1 MDGDDSITEDE
12 WTSMKRRFSLEGLE
26 WETQDQ
32 NMKTLQVWRLLVDAE
47 ANLKAVR
54 HINDKLRRQHDQE
67 KEELEEYTEHLR
79 QKCEERVKELDNEV
93 KTLKEDLEALLAGT
107 QAVGTM
113 LLNEGLEDVAQSTLG
128 EQIAYLLVERAKL
141 NEELIAA
148 RTKPASDREKELTT
162 QLIKVS
168 TDYELLK
175 RTQQESEEK
184 LAEMTDRVSLLEKA
198 SRQLELNNES
208 LAYKLSEALAEI
220 EENENQLRLY
230 SKNSNFKRGESPR
243 VSLRSQED
251 YGPPSLRSLPIS
263 ENSFIRRD
271 SQRRSGRKGESPRS
285 SNRQRKHES
294 ARGERS
300 KSAGRSLSR
309 QRRVSRSGSLRLE
322 EGEAG
327 ERRLSDAVEAG
338 LLSGDRSFDINDVRR
353 SSVMSSSASSPRKL
367 HSLLDTQ
374 IQTAKSQINMLDEVK
389 QLQEANVLTC
399 HSESARGERSK
410 SAGRSLSRQ
419 RRVSR
424 SGSLRLDEGEAGERR
439 LSDAVE
445 AGLLSGDRSFDINDA
460 RRSSVMSSSASSPRK
475 LHSLLDTQI
484 QTAKSQINM
493 LDEVKQLQAELE
505 TMKKDLLG
513 AGDKYE
519 FIVRKY
525 ELYKIKSKSKVYSI
539 KSTYQTELEG
549 LQRQN
554 NSLEAQVALQRDQ
567 LRSDDA
573 LRKELESDL
582 ASVRTERQEM
592 AVRVREIER
601 ELQKR
606 DQEIGLL
613 QEKVKLLQERNQ
625 QLNEKLQEMSLAAIV
640 G

>member
-1 MDGDDSITEDE
+1 M
-12 WTSMKRRFSLEGLE
+12 
-26 WETQDQ
+26 
-32 NMKTLQVWRLLVDAE
+32 
-47 ANLKAVR
+47 
-54 HINDKLRRQHDQE
+54 
-67 KEELEEYTEHLR
+67 
-79 QKCEERVKELDNEV
+79 
-93 KTLKEDLEALLAGT
+93 
-107 QAVGTM
+107 
-113 LLNEGLEDVAQSTLG
+113 
-128 EQIAYLLVERAKL
+128 
-141 NEELIAA
+141 
-148 RTKPASDREKELTT
+148 
-162 QLIKVS
+162 
-168 TDYELLK
+168 
-175 RTQQESEEK
+175 
-184 LAEMTDRVSLLEKA
+184 
-198 SRQLELNNES
+198 
-208 LAYKLSEALAEI
+208 
-220 EENENQLRLY
+220 
-230 SKNSNFKRGESPR
+230 
-243 VSLRSQED
+243 RSQDE
-251 YGPPSLRSLPIS
+251 YGPSSLRSLPIS

-294 ARGERS
+294 GRGERS

-309 QRRVSRSGSLRLE
+309 QRRVSRTGSLKLD

-327 ERRLSDAVEAG
+327 ERRLSNAMEAG
-338 LLSGDRSFDINDVRR
+338 LLSEDRSFDMN
-353 SSVMSSSASSPRKL
+353 SVMSSGASSPKKL

-374 IQTAKSQINMLDEVK
+374 IQTARSQINMLDEVK
-389 QLQEANVLTC
+389 
-399 HSESARGERSK
+399 H
-410 SAGRSLSRQ
+410 
-419 RRVSR
+419 
-424 SGSLRLDEGEAGERR
+424 
-439 LSDAVE
+439 
-445 AGLLSGDRSFDINDA
+445 
-460 RRSSVMSSSASSPRK
+460 
-475 LHSLLDTQI
+475 
-484 QTAKSQINM
+484 
-493 LDEVKQLQAELE
+493 LQAELE

-525 ELYKIKSKSKVYSI
+525 ELYKIKSKSRVCSI

-582 ASVRTERQEM
+582 ASVRAERQEM

>member
-32 NMKTLQVWRLLVDAE
+32 NLKTLQVWRLLVDAE

-79 QKCEERVKELDNEV
+79 QKCEERVKELDDEV

-141 NEELIAA
+141 NEELTAA
-148 RTKPASDREKELTT
+148 RTKPASDREKELTM

-198 SRQLELNNES
+198 SRQLELNNET
-208 LAYKLSEALAEI
+208 LAYKLTEALTEI

-243 VSLRSQED
+243 VSLRSQDE
-251 YGPPSLRSLPIS
+251 YGPSSLRSLPIS

-294 ARGERS
+294 GRGERS

-309 QRRVSRSGSLRLE
+309 QRRVSRTGSLKLD

-327 ERRLSDAVEAG
+327 ERRLSNAMEAG
-338 LLSGDRSFDINDVRR
+338 LLSEDRSFDINDVRR
-353 SSVMSSSASSPRKL
+353 NSVMSSGASSPKKL

-374 IQTAKSQINMLDEVK
+374 IQTARSQINMLDE
-389 QLQEANVLTC
+389 
-399 HSESARGERSK
+399 
-410 SAGRSLSRQ
+410 
-419 RRVSR
+419 
-424 SGSLRLDEGEAGERR
+424 
-439 LSDAVE
+439 
-445 AGLLSGDRSFDINDA
+445 
-460 RRSSVMSSSASSPRK
+460 
-475 LHSLLDTQI
+475 
-484 QTAKSQINM
+484 
-493 LDEVKQLQAELE
+493 AELE

-525 ELYKIKSKSKVYSI
+525 ELYKIKSKSRVCSI

-582 ASVRTERQEM
+582 ASVRAERQEM